1 MLFKWE
7 LIEKIVAGQKTQ
19 TRRHANLQGFDGAR
33 EWIDD
38 DNGHKTVYINGRIKW
53 QVGRNYAVQYGRG
66 LPTVMW
72 NFNHPYALPYHMY
85 GELKGQFIGE
95 VEFKPLRIKLLDI
108 RYEDVRNI
116 SHEDSLAEGFSDNPK
131 LDFLYTWGG
140 FYNKPSLPIINIAAQ
155 NASNPNACP
164 NKLWTFDDKF
174 YQAWA
179 LSFEV
184 VLP

>member
-19 TRRHANLQGFDGAR
+19 TRRPVGFKDSGLF
-33 EWIDD
+33 DD
-38 DNGHKTVYINGRIKW
+38 EIKTVYTNGRIKW
-53 QVGRNYAVQYGRG
+53 QVGRSYAVQYGMN
-66 LPTVMW
+66 LPTVVW
-72 NFNHPYALPYHMY
+72 DSAKGKALPYINYQDLMSIEN
-85 GELKGQFIGE
+85 GLPLSE
-95 VEFKPLRIKLLDI
+95 VGLYPLRIKLLDI

-155 NASNPNACP
+155 TANNPNACP